1 MRLRRSGSAAGAI
14 SGVAVAGVA
23 VATAAIICVLSVFN
37 GFKEVL
43 AVRDDTLTADVTVTP
58 VSGKVIGNVDSLA
71 RVLADVDGV
80 ELAIPV
86 MADNALAISGG
97 FEMPV
102 DLKGV
107 SLDSYRKVT
116 SLADVILEE
125 GEYPDARR
133 VVNPAAISAGTAAAL
148 HIPPAGG
155 EFLLFAPKRRGRLNM
170 ANPSASFVMDSVA
183 ATGVFRTD
191 RQEVDERTVIC
202 DIELARRIFQR
213 DGQGSSV
220 EIKVRE
226 GADPADV
233 ARAIALRAGDRFE
246 VKDRLMQQEINFRMI
261 NIEKWVSFLLLFF
274 ILVIASFNII
284 STLCMVVIE
293 KRRNSATLRALG
305 MSRSRIGAVY
315 GWQSVF
321 VSLAGGLIGIT
332 LGVVL
337 CLAQMR
343 WGLIRLP
350 GDPEAMIVS
359 AYPVALDWGDV
370 ALTLVPVAAIGIM
383 TAVVASGFARSR
395 L

>member
-107 SLDSYRKVT
+107 PLDSYRKVT

-133 VVNPAAISAGTAAAL
+133 VVNPAAISSGTAAAL

>member
-350 GDPEAMIVS
+350 GDPAAMIVS